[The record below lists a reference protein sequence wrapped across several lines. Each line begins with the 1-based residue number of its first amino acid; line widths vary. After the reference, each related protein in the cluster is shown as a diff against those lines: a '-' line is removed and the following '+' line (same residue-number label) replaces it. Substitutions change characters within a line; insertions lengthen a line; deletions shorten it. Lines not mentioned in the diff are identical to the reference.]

1 MVSGRSE
8 YASSY
13 IVRVVQVESESKL
26 VMDKEKALKVYVL
39 SGINAA
45 KKTVVNLMVSPY
57 YQSH

>member
-45 KKTVVNLMVSPY
+45 KKTVVN
-57 YQSH
+57 